1 MPSLRSFLFKG
12 LIVAVINALCKV
24 VTNDGLN
31 HQSMKNLT
39 IFLAINKNLKNLT
52 FTKNGDFVYLD
63 TVLLFSYIILRV

>member
-12 LIVAVINALCKV
+12 LIVAVINALCKL

-39 IFLAINKNLKNLT
+39 IFLAINKNK
-52 FTKNGDFVYLD
+52 KNGDFVYLD